1 MGKEQ
6 LLEEKEAFEY
16 NKKFAERVKEI
27 EKINN
32 LLKNIAEKGYSENIE
47 IFIEIKD
54 AQGKFFTEKNIFNNY
69 ETWSKY
75 LNNILSNIIN
85 IQTKYYKDK
94 KNN

>member
-32 LLKNIAEKGYSENIE
+32 LLKNIAEKGYSENI
-47 IFIEIKD
+47 K
-54 AQGKFFTEKNIFNNY
+54 
-69 ETWSKY
+69 
-75 LNNILSNIIN
+75 ILSSIW
-85 IQTKYYKDK
+85 
-94 KNN
+94 

>member
-69 ETWSKY
+69 ET
-75 LNNILSNIIN
+75 
-85 IQTKYYKDK
+85 
-94 KNN
+94 